1 MENFKF
7 RALIVEEYLPNRF
20 RRYIGDK
27 SVLDLPQGDVLIK
40 VFYSSLN
47 YKDAL
52 SAKGHKGITRNYPHT
67 PGVDAAGVVVESRVD
82 KFKEN
87 DQVIVTGY
95 DLGMNTSGGF
105 GQYIRVPEGWIVPLP
120 KGLTLFESMIY
131 GTAGFTAGLCVNSF
145 IDKGIEPTCGKI
157 LVTGAT
163 GGVGSLAVA
172 ILSKLGYH
180 VVASTGKIEKTD
192 FLKFL
197 GAKEVIHRSE
207 VYETTTKPLLQR
219 KWIGVVDNV
228 GGITLSTAIRSTDY
242 DGVVASVGLVESDN
256 LAITVYPFILR
267 GVSLIGIDSAETK
280 MPKRLKIWEKLA
292 NDWKIDF
299 SGIWKEVMLDELNNE
314 IEKILRGEQVGKVV
328 VNLCNK

>member
-1 MENFKF
+1 MENLRF
-7 RALIVEEYLPNRF
+7 RALIVEEYQPNTF
-20 RRYIGDK
+20 RRYIGDR
-27 SVLDLPQGDVLIK
+27 SVLELPHGDVLIK
-40 VFYSSLN
+40 VLYSSLN

-67 PGVDAAGVVVESRVD
+67 PGVDAAGIVVGSRVD
-82 KFKEN
+82 KFKE
-87 DQVIVTGY
+87 DDLVIVTGY

-145 IDKGIEPTCGKI
+145 IEKGIKPKCGKI

-172 ILSKLGYH
+172 ILSKLGYY

-192 FLKFL
+192 FLKSL

-207 VYETTTKPLLQR
+207 VYDTTMKPLLQR

-267 GVSLIGIDSAETK
+267 GVSLVGIDSAETK